1 MKKTLSKLFIV
12 LISLAMIFALVG
24 CGKKNEDASSNENS
38 GGSASGKNN
47 SVMSHAEYAATE
59 KDKEV
64 TVETYVQAKQ
74 ILLDDKTTLYTQ
86 DQDGGYF
93 IYNINCSAED
103 YEKLIEGQ
111 KIRVNGYKGEW
122 SGEEEVVDGIL
133 EIIEG
138 NWIAESEDVTS
149 ILGSDKLIEHKN
161 EKVSFFGMTVEPKKD
176 EDGNEVAFF
185 YNWDGSGTRG
195 DDLYFDVS
203 KDGNTYTFTV
213 ESYLCG
219 EESDVYKAV
228 EKLKVGDII
237 DMEGFLYWYEG
248 VNPHIT
254 SIK

>member
-1 MKKTLSKLFIV
+1 MKKTLSKLYIV
-12 LISLAMIFALVG
+12 LISLTMIFALVG

-47 SVMSHAEYAATE
+47 SVMSHAEYTATE

-64 TVETYVQAKQ
+64 TIETYVQAKQ

-149 ILGSDKLIEHKN
+149 ILGSDK
-161 EKVSFFGMTVEPKKD
+161 
-176 EDGNEVAFF
+176 
-185 YNWDGSGTRG
+185 
-195 DDLYFDVS
+195 
-203 KDGNTYTFTV
+203 
-213 ESYLCG
+213 
-219 EESDVYKAV
+219 
-228 EKLKVGDII
+228 
-237 DMEGFLYWYEG
+237 
-248 VNPHIT
+248 
-254 SIK
+254 